1 MNNQQPKFDPETGR
15 PLSEQ
20 PNETV
25 NQPKFDPE
33 TGRPLTQPAEASEP
47 QPRFD
52 PQTGRPLGEQPVNP
66 AGFAQPQ
73 QLNIPPVPPAQPEQ
87 PVQLKKAPANGL
99 AIGSLVCGIVSLVC
113 CCCSGWFS
121 LILGGVAILLAIL
134 SKKGQKMSGMA
145 LGGLICGIIGAAFG
159 VIAVIASLFV
169 LTDASFMEEFIQS
182 FEEGLNSGN
191 PDFYDE
197 YYYYSA

>member
-15 PLSEQ
+15 PLGEQ
-20 PNETV
+20 PDESV

-33 TGRPLTQPAEASEP
+33 TGRPLAQSAEASEP
-47 QPRFD
+47 KPNFD

-73 QLNIPPVPPAQPEQ
+73 QLNTAPVPPAQPEQ
-87 PVQLKKAPANGL
+87 PKKAPANGL
-99 AIGSLVCGIVSLVC
+99 AIGSLICGIVSLVC
-113 CCCSGWFS
+113 CCCGGWFS

-134 SKKGQKMSGMA
+134 SKKGQKLSGMA

-159 VIAVIASLFV
+159 VVCVIASLLLIADGTSMWEV
-169 LTDASFMEEFIQS
+169 IQGI
-182 FEEGLNSGN
+182 EEGIYAVDPN
-191 PDFYDE
+191 FYD
-197 YYYYSA
+197 YYYG